1 MQEFSAHGLLKCPE
15 TVQLCHELVTLSDG
29 DDSCFAISSHT
40 NLCSV
45 LIPFKL
51 KQVMIV
57 GIDCYHDTLSGKQ
70 SIAGFVASLNQTM
83 TR

>member
-1 MQEFSAHGLLKCPE
+1 MVYFSVLKPYS
-15 TVQLCHELVTLSDG
+15 LCRDLVTLRDG
-29 DDSCFAISSHT
+29 DDRCFGLSSCT
-40 NLCSV
+40 NTCSV

-51 KQVMIV
+51 KQVMVV

>member
-1 MQEFSAHGLLKCPE
+1 MPVVYLSVLKPHS
-15 TVQLCHELVTLSDG
+15 LCHDVVARQDG
-29 DDSCFAISSHT
+29 DDRCFGMSSCT
-40 NLCSV
+40 NTRSV

-51 KQVMIV
+51 KQVMVV

>member
-1 MQEFSAHGLLKCPE
+1 M
-15 TVQLCHELVTLSDG
+15 
-29 DDSCFAISSHT
+29 SSRT
-40 NLCSV
+40 NTCSV

-57 GIDCYHDTLSGKQ
+57 GIDCYHDTLSGKH
-70 SIAGFVASLNQTM
+70 SIAGFVANLNQTM

>member
-1 MQEFSAHGLLKCPE
+1 MIGA
-15 TVQLCHELVTLSDG
+15 LS
-29 DDSCFAISSHT
+29 CLHMLTRF
-40 NLCSV
+40 V

-51 KQVMIV
+51 KQLMIV

-70 SIAGFVASLNQTM
+70 SIAGFVASLNEKM

>member
-1 MQEFSAHGLLKCPE
+1 MS
-15 TVQLCHELVTLSDG
+15 
-29 DDSCFAISSHT
+29 SCT
-40 NLCSV
+40 NTRSV

-51 KQVMIV
+51 KQVMVV

>member
-1 MQEFSAHGLLKCPE
+1 MEMIGA
-15 TVQLCHELVTLSDG
+15 LS
-29 DDSCFAISSHT
+29 CLHMLTRF
-40 NLCSV
+40 V

-51 KQVMIV
+51 KQLMIV

-70 SIAGFVASLNQTM
+70 SIAGFVASLNEKM